1 MPQAIRK
8 RGRPKGGEQA
18 PAAVQVLDRALDML
32 ELLAGANGLTLSEI
46 AEQTGQ
52 PPSTVHRILGT
63 LERRGMAESDRA
75 TQAWHVGPACFGLGA
90 AFTRRADIVDRA
102 RPILHK
108 LMEDTGETANLGVLY
123 GDTVLFVSQV
133 ETREPVRAC
142 LAPGTRV
149 PLHASGIGK
158 ALLAQMDAER
168 LDRLLAAA
176 ALEAFTGQTI
186 TDPGQLKADLAQI
199 RARGFAIDN
208 EEKNAGMRCIA
219 APVFDMNGEAVAGIS
234 VSGPTSRVDMGGI
247 AALSRAVMEAA
258 EALTRAIGGLPRGQ

>member
-46 AEQTGQ
+46 ADQTGQ

-142 LAPGTRV
+142 LAPGSRV

-158 ALLAQMDAER
+158 ALLAFGDDQALQTLLDGPAMTSFTPQTLITADALRE
-168 LDRLLAAA
+168 
-176 ALEAFTGQTI
+176 
-186 TDPGQLKADLAQI
+186 DLQ
-199 RARGFAIDN
+199 RTRHRGFAVDN
-208 EEKNAGMRCIA
+208 EERAIGMRCVA
-219 APVFDMNGEAVAGIS
+219 APVIDHAGQPIAGIS
-234 VSGPTSRVDMGGI
+234 ISGPAHRVG
-247 AALSRAVMEAA
+247 AAHLKTLGAVVVSAA
-258 EALTRAIGGLPRGQ
+258 EELSQAIGA